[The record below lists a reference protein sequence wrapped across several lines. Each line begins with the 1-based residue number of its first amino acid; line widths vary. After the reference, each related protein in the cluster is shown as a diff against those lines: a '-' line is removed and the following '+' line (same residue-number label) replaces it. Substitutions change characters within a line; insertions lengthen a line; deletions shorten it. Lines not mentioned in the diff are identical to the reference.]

1 MQDNRNPQNALFD
14 IVDQVPSQVWYSLGI
29 LSILASLVFQ
39 LIGKKNWADFIG
51 KWPPTFLLVGLYHK
65 LLRPGREDAVG
76 QLRDLAERAR

>member
-65 LLRPGREDAVG
+65 LLRPGSEDTTG